1 MHLLFNR
8 EYMAEMNE
16 DNGTS
21 EKQYPDHWLEGI
33 IWKILERNAEEV
45 NLSTGKTPSG
55 HVHVGILRELLIC
68 ETLRRILES
77 KNIPVNYRLFFD
89 SLDAAKHFPDYIS
102 QEYGEQYAGRPFA
115 LIPNPFEDDGRS
127 FAQYFGDELSANFDE
142 LGINVQINWTHELYK
157 TEAMQNMIRLA
168 LSKNEEVKEIIA
180 KYLTATMSDDEKDD
194 FFKQQE
200 TWMGAMVICEQCQST
215 QKRQPDGSIAA
226 NRVLS
231 FDTDTDQVTYECPNC
246 GYQGF
251 HQGVDRN
258 G

>member
-1 MHLLFNR
+1 MKPYG
-8 EYMAEMNE
+8 EYF
-16 DNGTS
+16 
-21 EKQYPDHWLEGI
+21 
-33 IWKILERNAEEV
+33 
-45 NLSTGKTPSG
+45 
-55 HVHVGILRELLIC
+55 
-68 ETLRRILES
+68 ES

-246 GYQGF
+246 GYQGSIKVSTGMVKLNWRLDWPAKWTIF
-251 HQGVDRN
+251 NTTCEPAGKDHLYSWWFLRYGFRLMPTHLRL
-258 G
+258 